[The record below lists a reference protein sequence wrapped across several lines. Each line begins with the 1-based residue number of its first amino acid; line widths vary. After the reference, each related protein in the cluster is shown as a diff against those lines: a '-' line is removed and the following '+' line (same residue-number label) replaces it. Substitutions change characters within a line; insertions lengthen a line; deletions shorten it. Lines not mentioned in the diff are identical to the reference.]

1 MTDSP
6 APYTPDPD
14 KMLSK
19 NSVMLARLRKR
30 GTIYVSAL
38 ALALTAALGTAS
50 YELRPN
56 HAFAESQSVTQQKL
70 PSFAPLVNQVK
81 PSVVSIRVK
90 ADAEAKVALNGDGEQ
105 FGGSENPFEGT
116 PFERFFNGPNS
127 PFKHF
132 KMPHGGHH
140 TVMAQGSG
148 FFISPDGY
156 IVTNNHVASNAV
168 SLEVVTD
175 DGKIYTAKVVGA
187 DPRTDLALLKVDG
200 RTDFPYVKFSQ
211 SKAQIGD
218 WVVAM
223 GNPFG
228 LGGTVTAGIVSA
240 HGRDIGDGPYDDFI
254 QIDAPINKGN
264 SGGPTFNQDGEV
276 IGVNTAIYSPS
287 GGSVG
292 IAFDIPSTTAERVV
306 TALKEHG
313 HVTRGWLGVQIQG
326 LTPELADSLGLKK
339 VTGALVAAPQDGSPA
354 KKAGIKPGDLIT
366 ELNGKE
372 VKDARDLAKRVA
384 ELAPGSDASLTLSRN
399 GESKTVTVKIGEL
412 SEKPVQHASLRPESL
427 KTGMTD
433 LGIRVAP
440 ASEVSPDENNGLAV
454 VGVEP
459 GGKAAEAGLAAGDII
474 LKVGDE
480 AVNGVQ
486 DLRRALTEAW
496 KAGHKNALA
505 LVKRNGDQR
514 FIALPA
520 NVG

>member
-1 MTDSP
+1 MTVGS
-6 APYTPDPD
+6 APNTPGPE
-14 KMLSK
+14 KKLLK
-19 NSVMLARLRKR
+19 NSVMLSQLRRR
-30 GTIYVSAL
+30 GTIYASAL

-50 YELRPN
+50 YEFRPAF
-56 HAFAESQSVTQQKL
+56 AFAESQNAMQQKL
-70 PSFAPLVNQVK
+70 PSFAPLVNEVK
-81 PSVVSIRVK
+81 SSVVSIRVK
-90 ADAEAKVALNGDGEQ
+90 ADAESKVALNGGDEQ
-105 FGGSENPFEGT
+105 FGGNENPFEGT

-127 PFKHF
+127 PFKNF
-132 KMPHGGHH
+132 KMPRGGHH

-148 FFISPDGY
+148 FFVSPDGY
-156 IVTNNHVASNAV
+156 IVTNNHVASDAV
-168 SLEVVTD
+168 SLDVVMD
-175 DGKIYTAKVVGA
+175 DGKIYTARVIGT

-200 RTDFPYVKFSQ
+200 RNDFPYVKFSHA
-211 SKAQIGD
+211 KAQVGD

-240 HGRDIGDGPYDDFI
+240 HGRDIGEGPYDDFI

-264 SGGPTFNQDGEV
+264 SGGPTFNQDGDV

-292 IAFDIPSTTAERVV
+292 IAFDIPASTVERVI

-354 KKAGIKPGDLIT
+354 EKAGIKAGDLIT

-372 VKDARDLAKRVA
+372 VKDARDLAKKVA
-384 ELAPGSDASLTLSRN
+384 ELAPGSEADLTVNRN
-399 GESKTVTVKIGEL
+399 GDIKTITVKIGEL
-412 SEKPVQHASLRPESL
+412 SEKPVQRASLNPGSSRS
-427 KTGMTD
+427 GITD

-440 ASEVSPDENNGLAV
+440 ANEVNADESKGLAV

-459 GGKAAEAGLAAGDII
+459 GGKAAEAGLAEGDII

-480 AVNGVQ
+480 AVNGVA
-486 DLRRALTEAW
+486 DLRQALADAR

-514 FIALPA
+514 YIALPA
-520 NVG
+520 SVG